1 MSSHHIVRD
10 EQEPALIVHKL
21 DPFPTEVL
29 HALLEWSP
37 TVIACEAAI
46 NRFTSLGH
54 KLDVGL
60 ISFHNFNK
68 WQGQL
73 ADQQPIKI
81 ITTQNGGFLMTALTI
96 VQKEGH
102 NAVNVVTD
110 DDSYHEVV
118 ELLLDWIH
126 VLDVVLFTSTKRIL
140 FVREGTFKKWVPAKT
155 KLDLVCIHG
164 PCKWDVDGVK
174 SAARSM
180 EIDELRIYKQEEG
193 ELIIQSNQPP
203 FLVIEEL

>member
-29 HALLEWSP
+29 HTLLEWSP
-37 TVIACEAAI
+37 TVVACESTI
-46 NRFTSLGH
+46 NRFTNLGH
-54 KLDVGL
+54 KLDVVL
-60 ISFHNFNK
+60 ISFQNFHK
-68 WQGQL
+68 WQEQL

-96 VQKEGH
+96 LQKDGH
-102 NAVNVVTD
+102 HAVNVVTD
-110 DDSYHEVV
+110 DDSHHEVV
-118 ELLLDWIH
+118 ALLLDWIH
-126 VLDVVLFTSTKRIL
+126 ALDIVLLTPSKRVL
-140 FVREGTFKKWVPAKT
+140 FVRSGTFKKWVPAET
-155 KLDLVCIHG
+155 TLSLVCIQG
-164 PCKWDVDGVK
+164 PCKWNVQGIEDLIIPEEVDEFSVFK
-174 SAARSM
+174 
-180 EIDELRIYKQEEG
+180 KEEG